1 MEELKKM
8 VEELEEIK
16 ANAEDENTV
25 IVSKL
30 QEIGKNS

>member
-25 IVSKL
+25 IVSIL
-30 QEIGKNS
+30 AS